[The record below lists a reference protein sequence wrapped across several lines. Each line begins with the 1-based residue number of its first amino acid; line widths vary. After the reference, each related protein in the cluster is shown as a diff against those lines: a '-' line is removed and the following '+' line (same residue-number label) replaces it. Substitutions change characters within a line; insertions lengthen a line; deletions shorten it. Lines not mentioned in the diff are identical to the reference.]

1 MMKMKS
7 KKMSELNF
15 ETPKLKNRS
24 EGFSIVE
31 LMTVLIIIM
40 IGGAVT
46 IFYLSGFQ
54 KAYKPDEQSAKIGD
68 LMQEARQ
75 RSLTQRETMRVEIN
89 LDKGTARLIDE
100 NGDLAS
106 QGNGDDTELK
116 KTTLFKTSEVVY
128 SKRPDDIS
136 VNPPEPIQVD
146 QFNFYQSDYP
156 GSELDKVVTLRFK
169 RNGSVTDKNDVPLSG
184 TLYVWSPKKS
194 DPNKA
199 EIARAITILG
209 GSGIVRFWEW
219 NAAST
224 ASNKWKDSR
233 R

>member
-7 KKMSELNF
+7 KKDFKINQS
-15 ETPKLKNRS
+15 K
-24 EGFSIVE
+24 GFSLVE
-31 LMTVLIIIM
+31 VMVILVIMSIGAAITVS
-40 IGGAVT
+40 
-46 IFYLSGFQ
+46 YLSGFR
-54 KAYKPDEQSAKIGD
+54 KLYKPDEESARVGD

-106 QGNGDDTELK
+106 DGNGDDVELK
-116 KTTLFKTSEVVY
+116 QTTLFATSEVVF

-136 VNPPEPIQVD
+136 VDPPEPIQVLP
-146 QFNFYQSDYP
+146 FNFYQSDYP

-184 TLYVWSPKKS
+184 SLYVWSPRKS
-194 DPNKA
+194 DPDKS
-199 EIARAITILG
+199 EIARAITVLG
-209 GSGIVRFWEW
+209 GSGIVRFYEW
-219 NAAST
+219 NTSSAN
-224 ASNKWKDSR
+224 SNKWKDSR

>member
-7 KKMSELNF
+7 KKDFKVNSKES
-15 ETPKLKNRS
+15 KLKNQS
-24 EGFSIVE
+24 KGFSRVE
-31 LMTVLIIIM
+31 VMVILVIMSIGAAITVS
-40 IGGAVT
+40 
-46 IFYLSGFQ
+46 YLSGFR
-54 KAYKPDEQSAKIGD
+54 KLYKPDEESARVGD

-106 QGNGDDTELK
+106 DGNGDDVELK
-116 KTTLFKTSEVVY
+116 QTTLFATSEVVF

-136 VNPPEPIQVD
+136 VDPPEPIQVLP
-146 QFNFYQSDYP
+146 FNFYQSDYP

-184 TLYVWSPKKS
+184 SLYVWSPRKS
-194 DPNKA
+194 DPDKS
-199 EIARAITILG
+199 EIARAITVLG
-209 GSGIVRFWEW
+209 GSGIVRFYEW
-219 NAAST
+219 NTSSAN
-224 ASNKWKDSR
+224 SNKWKDSR